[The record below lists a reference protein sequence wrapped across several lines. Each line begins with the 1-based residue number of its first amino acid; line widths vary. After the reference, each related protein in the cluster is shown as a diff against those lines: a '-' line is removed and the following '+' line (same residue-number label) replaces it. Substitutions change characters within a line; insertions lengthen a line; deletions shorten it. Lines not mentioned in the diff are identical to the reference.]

1 MGPPCAAEV
10 RSDGYSRG
18 RRQSRHCLMAL
29 AASFGTTKDAASL
42 RMRIFIC
49 EQKICKRGGGETKQL
64 DREMEGERERF
75 EQDIIS
81 VDYQGRLL
89 LCTAPFS
96 RSPSL
101 AGRQGDVS
109 EVSFCFTT
117 SLYPPPLFPS
127 SPLHFKSPT
136 YHIQDEN

>member
-1 MGPPCAAEV
+1 
-10 RSDGYSRG
+10 
-18 RRQSRHCLMAL
+18 MAL

-81 VDYQGRLL
+81 VDYQQGRLL

-96 RSPSL
+96 RFPSL

-117 SLYPPPLFPS
+117 SLYPPPLFPPL
-127 SPLHFKSPT
+127 SPALQVADVPRTRRKLNKYFVACLRREP
-136 YHIQDEN
+136 

>member
-18 RRQSRHCLMAL
+18 RRQGRHCLMAL

-75 EQDIIS
+75 EQDIIR

-89 LCTAPFS
+89 LCTAVFHAPLLWQGGVGMCRKSHFVLQLLS
-96 RSPSL
+96 TLLLCSL
-101 AGRQGDVS
+101 
-109 EVSFCFTT
+109 
-117 SLYPPPLFPS
+117 L

-136 YHIQDEN
+136 YHVRDEN

>member
-1 MGPPCAAEV
+1 M
-10 RSDGYSRG
+10 
-18 RRQSRHCLMAL
+18 
-29 AASFGTTKDAASL
+29 
-42 RMRIFIC
+42 
-49 EQKICKRGGGETKQL
+49 QL
-64 DREMEGERERF
+64 DRKMEGEREGF

-81 VDYQGRLL
+81 VDYQQGRLL

-96 RSPSL
+96 RFPSL

-127 SPLHFKSPT
+127 SLPYTSSRRRTT
-136 YHIQDEN
+136 YETKIEQIFCGVPEAGTSKLNANS